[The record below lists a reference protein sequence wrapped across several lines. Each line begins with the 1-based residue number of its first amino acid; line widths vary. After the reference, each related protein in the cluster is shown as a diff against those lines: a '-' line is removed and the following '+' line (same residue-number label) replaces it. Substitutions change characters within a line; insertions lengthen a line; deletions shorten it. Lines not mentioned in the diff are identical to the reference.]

1 MNHLLVVIVCATV
14 FAAYFKEC
22 HCLKN
27 VTLIVKPPTVMEG
40 QDTTLQCF
48 YDLEGV
54 PLYSVKWY
62 RGRHEFYRFSPSE
75 HPQSKIFPIPG
86 IDVDLSQSNASQVV
100 LRKVGFQLSGNLS
113 CEVTIDAP
121 KFSTAFKSMQMV
133 VVHLPDN
140 APVISTEHERYDPDD
155 ILRANCTS
163 SPSKPAAT
171 LSFLLNNM
179 PVGMPATQVVPFN
192 DHLQSSLLEVEV
204 KLTAGYFNNGNLRL
218 QCTAMVTSIYR
229 ESREKILASK
239 TEPVPERVTSTSHA
253 ASSQINSVT
262 LVMTLVMTIVM
273 TLAPVVFM
281 SSAVLR

>member
-1 MNHLLVVIVCATV
+1 MMLGNMNACILLLTGIVIAINV
-14 FAAYFKEC
+14 KEC
-22 HCLKN
+22 LGLRN
-27 VTLIVKPPTVMEG
+27 VTLVVKPPTVMEG

-48 YDLEGV
+48 YDLEGI

-75 HPQSKIFPIPG
+75 HPSSKIFPIPG
-86 IDVDLSQSNASQVV
+86 IDVDLSMSNASQVV

-133 VVHLPDN
+133 VVHLPES
-140 APVISTEHERYDPDD
+140 APLISTELDRYDPDD

-171 LSFLLNNM
+171 LSFLLNNI
-179 PVGMPATQVVPFN
+179 PVGMPATKVIPYN
-192 DHLQSSLLEVEV
+192 DHLQSSSLEVEV
-204 KLTAGYFNNGNLRL
+204 KLTSGHFNNGILRL

-229 ESREKILASK
+229 ETREKILASK
-239 TEPVPERVTSTSHA
+239 TEPVPESMTST
-253 ASSQINSVT
+253 N
-262 LVMTLVMTIVM
+262 
-273 TLAPVVFM
+273 
-281 SSAVLR
+281 SSASLHLTLSSILTFTLLTLHHVAR